1 MPLILAH
8 QLAQAGV
15 YLANKG
21 RAEARSGVIID
32 LQETPPSD
40 WERKKQTPNYNRKV
54 SSWFGAVMLFL
65 AVGFTR
71 LE

>member
-8 QLAQAGV
+8 QLAQAGG

-21 RAEARSGVIID
+21 RAEARNGVITD